1 MKFSKELIIKAH
13 KLTKVIKKE
22 FPDVNYRFQFGIS
35 IKYLL
40 SNKEVKKMNELEG
53 TERQIKFAT
62 DIRNYVI
69 AQINS
74 INISMFKIL
83 SHKDFCSK
91 KIRLIK
97 AIEKQKKA
105 KVIIDI
111 FVDDF
116 KLQDV
121 RAKMLDFITYHDKY
135 TQKDLKEFKYV
146 AKTIDFDMKD
156 TEFKTTKLEYK
167 KPEIKKVEKKTS
179 TEKQVEKNN
188 NNTKKV
194 NYSNGPHYFSA
205 KYDTFDCETGE
216 FIVAGDLVWKDSEG
230 IHKAD
235 NY

>member
-22 FPDVNYRFQFGIS
+22 FQDVNYRFQFGIS

-74 INISMFKIL
+74 IKNIKNMDQSTLNNK
-83 SHKDFCSK
+83 KDK
-91 KIRLIK
+91 LIK
-97 AIEKQKKA
+97 SLARQKKA

-121 RAKMLDFITYHDKY
+121 KAKMLNFITYHDKY
-135 TQKDLKEFKYV
+135 AQKDLKEFKYV

-188 NNTKKV
+188 NKTKKV